1 MVETTMKRAKYER
14 ALRKLQVRLCHLQRW
29 VKEKGLR
36 VIVIFEGRDGAG
48 KGGTI
53 RAITERLS
61 PRIFRVVAL
70 PAPSDRQKSQMYMQR
85 YMEYFPAAGEVVIF
99 DRSWYNRAGVEYVM
113 GFCTEKQHDRFLQVC
128 PQVEKFIIDGGV
140 ILIKLWLE
148 VGNEEQKRR
157 FEARITDPVRQW
169 KLSPMDLPSR
179 SRWYDYSRARDIM
192 LKKTDTRF
200 APWYIV
206 RSDDKRAAR
215 LNVISHLLSL
225 IPHKKL
231 PEPKVK
237 LPKRSTK
244 GAYDDDASIARR
256 RFVPARF

>member
-1 MVETTMKRAKYER
+1 MR
-14 ALRKLQVRLCHLQRW
+14 
-29 VKEKGLR
+29 
-36 VIVIFEGRDGAG
+36 
-48 KGGTI
+48 
-53 RAITERLS
+53 
-61 PRIFRVVAL
+61 
-70 PAPSDRQKSQMYMQR
+70 
-85 YMEYFPAAGEVVIF
+85 
-99 DRSWYNRAGVEYVM
+99 
-113 GFCTEKQHDRFLQVC
+113 
-128 PQVEKFIIDGGV
+128 
-140 ILIKLWLE
+140 
-148 VGNEEQKRR
+148 
-157 FEARITDPVRQW
+157 
-169 KLSPMDLPSR
+169 
-179 SRWYDYSRARDIM
+179 
-192 LKKTDTRF
+192 KKTDTRF